1 MIALGLLDDIEKLD
15 EGDGLKASLK
25 RIEKLEEENQK
36 LLKIIIKLIKSKE
49 KSSSDK
55 RRSKK

>member
-1 MIALGLLDDIEKLD
+1 MVLGILDDIEKLD
-15 EGDGLKASLK
+15 EGDGVKASLK

-36 LLKIIIKLIKSKE
+36 LLKIIIKLIKLKE
-49 KSSSDK
+49 KSSSVK

>member
-1 MIALGLLDDIEKLD
+1 MIALGILDDMERLD

-36 LLKIIIKLIKSKE
+36 LLKIIIKLIKSNE
-49 KSSSDK
+49 KNRSVK